1 MKFRHRPLDELEINL
16 IPFIDILLVIII
28 FLMLTTTYNRIAALQ
43 IRLPD
48 ANAEQQNMTV
58 QKVDVVVTAD
68 GTFAIN
74 GTVVSD
80 PSVSH
85 LAQLLRAAAGEHE
98 LSMVVI
104 NADGNSSHQSVV
116 NVMDAARQA
125 GLSRL
130 TFATRSEQP

>member
-1 MKFRHRPLDELEINL
+1 
-16 IPFIDILLVIII
+16 
-28 FLMLTTTYNRIAALQ
+28 MLTTTYNRIAALQ

-74 GTVVSD
+74 GTIVSD